1 MTIKIAINGLGRI
14 GRCITR
20 AVTELGYNDIEIVAI
35 NAGSGDAATHAHFL
49 KYDSVHGAFPQVE
62 ADGSNLK
69 ISGKTIKLLAER
81 DPKKLPWKEL
91 GVDVVMECTGA
102 FKGKADSYGH
112 IEAGA
117 KKIMI
122 SAPAEGVDATI
133 VYGVNNLA
141 LKKEHEVISIGSCT
155 TNGLAPVAQVLNESV
170 GIVTGYMTTIH
181 AYTNDQVILDA
192 KHKDLRRARA
202 GTLSMIPTSTGAAKA
217 IGLVLPELEGKLQGS
232 SIRVP
237 TPNVSM
243 VDLTIN
249 SARKTSKEEINEL
262 MKKAAEGRL
271 KGVLGYYTDPLVSI
285 DFNHNSNSSSFDAT
299 QTKVVGDNLVH
310 VAAWYDN
317 EWGLINRK
325 AFPLMLSLADIRLL
339 FQGIL

>member
-1 MTIKIAINGLGRI
+1 MFYKPAMTIKIAINGLGRI

-62 ADGSNLK
+62 ADGSNLR
-69 ISGKTIKLLAER
+69 IAGKKVKLLAER

-112 IEAGA
+112 IDAGA
-117 KKIMI
+117 KKIII
-122 SAPAEGVDATI
+122 SAPAEGVDSTI
-133 VYGVNNLA
+133 VYGVNNAA

-155 TNGLAPVAQVLNESV
+155 TNGLAPVAYVLNNSV
-170 GIVTGYMTTIH
+170 GIVSGFMTTIH
-181 AYTNDQVILDA
+181 AYTNDQMILDA

-202 GTLSMIPTSTGAAKA
+202 GALSMIPTSTGAAKA
-217 IGLVLPELEGKLQGS
+217 IGLVMPELEGKLQGT

-243 VDLTIN
+243 VDLVIN
-249 SARKTSKEEINEL
+249 AGRKTSKDEINAIMQKEANG
-262 MKKAAEGRL
+262 KL
-271 KGVLGYYTDPLVSI
+271 KGILGYYDEPLVSV
-285 DFNHNSNSSSFDAT
+285 DFNHNSNSSSFDST

-317 EWGLINRK
+317 EWGFSCR
-325 AFPLMLSLADIRLL
+325 MLDVAKLWLK
-339 FQGIL
+339 

>member
-20 AVTELGYNDIEIVAI
+20 AVTELGYKDIEIVAI

-49 KYDSVHGAFPQVE
+49 KYDSVHGTFPHVE
-62 ADGSNLK
+62 ADGADLK
-69 ISGKTIKLLAER
+69 INGKKVKLLAER

-102 FKGKADSYGH
+102 FKGKADAYGH

-117 KKIMI
+117 KKIII

-133 VYGVNNLA
+133 VYGVNDKA
-141 LKKEHEVISIGSCT
+141 LKKEHDVISIGSCT
-155 TNGLAPVAQVLNESV
+155 TNGLAPVAYVLNNSV
-170 GIVTGYMTTIH
+170 GIVNGFMTTIH
-181 AYTNDQVILDA
+181 AYTNDQMILDA

-202 GTLSMIPTSTGAAKA
+202 GALSMIPTSTGAAKA
-217 IGLVLPELEGKLQGS
+217 IGLVMPELEGKLQGT

-243 VDLTIN
+243 VDLVIN
-249 SARKTSKEEINEL
+249 AGRKTSKDEINEL
-262 MKKAAEGRL
+262 MKKEANGKL
-271 KGVLGYYTDPLVSI
+271 KGILGYYDEPLVSV
-285 DFNHNSNSSSFDAT
+285 DFNHNSNSSSFDST
-299 QTKVVGDNLVH
+299 QTKVVGDSLVH

-317 EWGLINRK
+317 EWGFSCR
-325 AFPLMLSLADIRLL
+325 MLDVAKLWLK
-339 FQGIL
+339 